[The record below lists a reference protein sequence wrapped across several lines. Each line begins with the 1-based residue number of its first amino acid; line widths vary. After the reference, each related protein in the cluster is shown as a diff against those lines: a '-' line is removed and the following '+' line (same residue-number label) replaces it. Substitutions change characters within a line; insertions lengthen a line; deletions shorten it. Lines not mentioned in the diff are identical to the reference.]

1 MAVEKAIRDYVLA
14 NSTVAALI
22 GTRLF
27 PDVLDQAYTTTDG
40 PAVTYEII
48 STDEE
53 ATLADRAGSCHSRF
67 QFVCYA
73 DTRMT
78 ANATARAIKNSGIT
92 AIHGTYS
99 GVWISG
105 VQVESGIRTDI
116 EKPDD
121 GKASFRYLAEF
132 DLMVDY
138 LEGS

>member
-1 MAVEKAIRDYVLA
+1 MAVEKAVRDYILA
-14 NSTVAALI
+14 DATVAALI
-22 GTRLF
+22 STRLY
-27 PDVLDQAYTTTDG
+27 PDVLDQSWTTTDG
-40 PAVTYEII
+40 PAVAYEII

-53 ATLADRAGSCHSRF
+53 STLADRAGSLHSRF
-67 QFVCYA
+67 QFICYA
-73 DTRMT
+73 DSRMT

-105 VQVESGIRTDI
+105 VTIESGIRTSV

-121 GKASFRYLAEF
+121 GKASYRYLSEF

-138 LEGS
+138 HE